1 MCAAVDK
8 DPTKHSELEH
18 FETGYC
24 LGWIAGFTGGVR
36 VTEIAHGVEAKHN
49 GFCLLVGNNYGQMI
63 NIIRKFI
70 ADNPEKEHLPT
81 VALAIAALAKA
92 FPCRESK

>member
-1 MCAAVDK
+1 MDTSRGFLEMCAAVDK

-49 GFCLLVGNNYGQMI
+49 GFCLLVGNN
-63 NIIRKFI
+63 
-70 ADNPEKEHLPT
+70 D
-81 VALAIAALAKA
+81 
-92 FPCRESK
+92 

>member
-1 MCAAVDK
+1 
-8 DPTKHSELEH
+8 
-18 FETGYC
+18 
-24 LGWIAGFTGGVR
+24 
-36 VTEIAHGVEAKHN
+36 
-49 GFCLLVGNNYGQMI
+49 MI